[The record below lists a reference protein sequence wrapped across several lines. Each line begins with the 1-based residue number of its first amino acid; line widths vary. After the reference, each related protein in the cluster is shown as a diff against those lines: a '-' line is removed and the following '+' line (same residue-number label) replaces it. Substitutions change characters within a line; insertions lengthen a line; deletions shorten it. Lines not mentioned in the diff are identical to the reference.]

1 MRRAHYSERRTDPGA
16 WAEPQRGLDMRDRS
30 IGLARVQ
37 PEGSAAVP
45 SACKIRVESERTIDE
60 RDHRPDI
67 LAEIGEC
74 LGGIRQSARIVSG
87 DLEGSSGE
95 IDPLHTV
102 DRRSVAPTVKEQPI
116 TAERGPR
123 ESGAIVRITRDRLL
137 QQTER
142 LRDLARRR
150 PDDCLSAQ
158 IKVVGGKIVC
168 RTAGRMCSFR
178 LLQGGLDDTGDARSD
193 LVLKVEDIVQ

>member
-45 SACKIRVESERTIDE
+45 SACKIRVESERTVDQ

-87 DLEGSSGE
+87 NLEGSSGE
-95 IDPLHTV
+95 IDTLHTV
-102 DRRSVAPTVKEQPI
+102 DRGGIAPTVKEQPI
-116 TAERGPR
+116 TAERGPG

-142 LRDLARRR
+142 FWELSCRR
-150 PDDCLSAQ
+150 PDHCMSAQ
-158 IKVVGGKIVC
+158 VEIVGGEV
-168 RTAGRMCSFR
+168 GRWTPCGTCGFR
-178 LLQGGLDDTGDARSD
+178 LL
-193 LVLKVEDIVQ
+193 